1 MTTITQTAPWPTEL
15 EAIVDGCTYRRHEGW
30 RLRLDADQDRDEVDG
45 QLVGHGTTLVVTTK
59 GYDTYNPD
67 QGANYR
73 VSHYFIV
80 PAATYNRAAWMRW
93 LFEQFAKVELHECM
107 ENFVVDG
114 ERPFAPL
121 HGPGCDPYVVH
132 ELATDVERRTRFTGE
147 VVQ

>member
-45 QLVGHGTTLVVTTK
+45 QLVGHGTTLMVTTK

-93 LFEQFAKVELHECM
+93 L
-107 ENFVVDG
+107 
-114 ERPFAPL
+114 
-121 HGPGCDPYVVH
+121 HGPGCNPYVVH